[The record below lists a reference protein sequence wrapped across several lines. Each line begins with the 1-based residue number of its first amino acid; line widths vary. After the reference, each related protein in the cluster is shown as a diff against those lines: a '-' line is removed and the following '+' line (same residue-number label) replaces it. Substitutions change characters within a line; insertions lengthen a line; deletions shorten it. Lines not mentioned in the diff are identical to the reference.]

1 MDDRY
6 QAEIIEIIDESPIV
20 KRFLL
25 RLVNVFKFEFSPGQF
40 VIVDFPDIEHEYP
53 YRSYSIAST
62 TKRHKVIELCVVL
75 KENGAATPGLFKDS
89 RVGDRLTVSEPQGKF
104 VLPKELDRDICFICT
119 GTGIAPFRS
128 MILDVLEKGL
138 PHKNIY
144 LIFGN
149 RTEEDIL
156 YREEFERLDRD
167 VPHFH
172 FIPTLSRQD
181 WEGETGYVHPIYTK
195 LFDDKRDA
203 YFYICGWTKMVRE
216 AKNNLKA
223 MGYDR
228 RSIKIET
235 YD

>member
-1 MDDRY
+1 MEEKY
-6 QAEIIEIIDESPIV
+6 EAEIIDIIDESPTV
-20 KRFLL
+20 KRFQL

-40 VIVDFPDIEHEYP
+40 VIVDFPFIDHDYP

-75 KENGAATPGLFKDS
+75 KENGAATPVMFKNS
-89 RVGDRLTVSEPQGKF
+89 RVGDRLTVSEPQGRF
-104 VLPKELDRDICFICT
+104 VLPKSLDRDICFICT
-119 GTGIAPFRS
+119 GTGVAPFRS
-128 MILDVLEKGL
+128 MILDIHEKAV

-149 RTEEDIL
+149 RDEKDIL
-156 YREEFERLDRD
+156 YRNEFEELDRNSSN
-167 VPHFH
+167 FH
-172 FIPTLSRQD
+172 FLPTLSQSE
-181 WEGETGYVHPIYTK
+181 WEGERGYVHPIYQR
-195 LFDDKRDA
+195 LFEDQRDA